1 MRNPAG
7 VVNGNYIISLT
18 GVDLNRRWD
27 NLDSSNHPTV
37 FKTKE
42 TIKNISHK
50 IRSCNTLRYLL
61 TQSKQ
66 GLFMYG
72 CGLESR
78 RNNLRSS
85 HFPSFLVGLLRCR

>member
-61 TQSKQ
+61 TQSKT
-66 GLFMYG
+66 
-72 CGLESR
+72 
-78 RNNLRSS
+78 RSF
-85 HFPSFLVGLLRCR
+85 HVRLWTGIKKE